1 MRTNTLRALAVV
13 VFALLAG
20 CDSDTASTAPRAI
33 DPDLSVSASRKTY
46 VQIERLAN
54 PLVSEVMVLKARHPA
69 YNFGQPSTDVAAWT
83 GDLDAFTTGVAG
95 RSPAYASAVSAAL
108 LPDMLLVYPNRDGT
122 PVFWLSWAFGGYG
135 GRSLPDDVVDTG
147 LGVLFG
153 DLLGNT
159 NNVTPGLTTDNVPA
173 NDAPFRSTFPY
184 LAQAH

>member
-69 YNFGQPSTDVAAWT
+69 YSRFS
-83 GDLDAFTTGVAG
+83 
-95 RSPAYASAVSAAL
+95 SASGSE
-108 LPDMLLVYPNRDGT
+108 
-122 PVFWLSWAFGGYG
+122 
-135 GRSLPDDVVDTG
+135 
-147 LGVLFG
+147 
-153 DLLGNT
+153 
-159 NNVTPGLTTDNVPA
+159 
-173 NDAPFRSTFPY
+173 
-184 LAQAH
+184 

>member
-13 VFALLAG
+13 AASLLAA
-20 CDSDTASTAPRAI
+20 CERDTASTAPLAI
-33 DPDLSVSASRKTY
+33 NPSADVSSSAKTY
-46 VQIERLAN
+46 VQVDRLAN
-54 PLVSEVMVLKARHPA
+54 PLVSEVMVVKAKHPA
-69 YNFGQPSTDVAAWT
+69 YNFGQPSTDVAMWT
-83 GDLDAFTTGVAG
+83 NDLNAFTTGVAG
-95 RSPAYASAVSAAL
+95 RSAAYASAVSAAL

-122 PVFWLSWAFGGYG
+122 PVYWLSWAFGGYG

-153 DLLGNT
+153 DLLGNP

-173 NDAPFRSTFPY
+173 NDVPFRASFPY